1 MNSLAEDAKIELST
15 KTAAEIDLGRI
26 RNLEDDEGNTIDSI
40 LTVSRSDFEAV
51 IRDGV
56 ESTIE
61 MMKKILV
68 RNSLQPQDLRFILM
82 VGGSTYIPYVR
93 KRVEEVMGIPVN
105 TGIDPTNAIA
115 VGAAYFAG
123 SKELRIDS
131 SEEKKAAAPGA
142 LHIRAAYNR
151 TSQEQ
156 EEPFAAR
163 VEGDTAGMQYRIT
176 REDGAYDSGLRKL
189 SRRIEEDLPLREGAF
204 NIFALRILDAQG
216 NSIQTDI

>member
-1 MNSLAEDAKIELST
+1 MTSGRT
-15 KTAAEIDLGRI
+15 KAAAAEPGATRRNFLGF
-26 RNLEDDEGNTIDSI
+26 G
-40 LTVSRSDFEAV
+40 LT
-51 IRDGV
+51 
-56 ESTIE
+56 
-61 MMKKILV
+61 
-68 RNSLQPQDLRFILM
+68 P
-82 VGGSTYIPYVR
+82 P
-93 KRVEEVMGIPVN
+93 N

-131 SEEKKAAAPGA
+131 SEEKKGAAPGA

-204 NIFALRILDAQG
+204 NIFALRVGARNHRG
-216 NSIQTDI
+216 SCSQTARFPARIN